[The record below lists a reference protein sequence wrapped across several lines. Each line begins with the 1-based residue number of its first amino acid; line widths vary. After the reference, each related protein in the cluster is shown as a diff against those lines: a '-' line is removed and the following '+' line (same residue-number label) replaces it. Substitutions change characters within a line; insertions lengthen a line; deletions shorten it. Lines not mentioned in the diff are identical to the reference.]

1 MLSAQIK
8 NTEVAHSASNIVSVI
23 ANVQGIASMSSSDE
37 LLVALSTA
45 SGHRMSAI
53 AGSVVMMEERGD
65 NEAIFRAMMAPAHEV
80 LPASAAGNMTALSSN
95 MFMDAS
101 EKLWALRSSGD
112 QQMLVRSVSEDPA
125 ELADMMQSCSSD
137 INVEMG
143 RDPILRKA
151 CAKFAAS
158 LSAAEGADII
168 SFVRD
173 DKQVDV
179 GFIAYVSQSADGEES
194 LAVQNMDGEFF
205 SLSSREAVIAVMPSS
220 NIQYPDVFLSES
232 AASNSSKTLLDYYR
246 RVFGHAPEY
255 FKKLSEII
263 KGHAF
268 A

>member
-8 NTEVAHSASNIVSVI
+8 NTEVAHSSSNIVSVI
-23 ANVQGIASMSSSDE
+23 ATVQGIASMSSADE
-37 LLVALSTA
+37 MLVALSAA
-45 SGHRMSAI
+45 SGHRMSTI
-53 AGSVVMMEERGD
+53 AGSVVMMEERGA

-80 LPASAAGNMTALSSN
+80 LPATAAGNMTALSSN
-95 MFMDAS
+95 MFMDAN

-137 INVEMG
+137 IAVEIG

-151 CAKFAAS
+151 CANFAAS
-158 LSAAEGADII
+158 LSAAEGSDIV

-179 GFIAYVSQSADGEES
+179 GFIAYVSKSADGQEA
-194 LAVQNMDGEFF
+194 LAIQSMDGEVF
-205 SLSSREAVIAVMPSS
+205 SVSREAVIAVMPST
-220 NIQYPDVFLSES
+220 NVHYPDVHLSES
-232 AASNSSKTLLDYYR
+232 AAANSSKTLLDYYR